1 MATKKSATTVKKLYV
16 LVDEGDPIEIGTLE
30 ELAKR
35 IDDWYDGYDGGG
47 VNLSDTKIYELG
59 TEKKFTYNPPAPGAI
74 KLK

>member
-30 ELAKR
+30 ELAER
-35 IDDWYDGYDGGG
+35 IDGWNDGGG
-47 VNLSDTKIYELG
+47 VILSDVTIYELG
-59 TEKKFTYNPPAPGAI
+59 AEKKFTYNPPTQGSI